1 MQSKILNSLP
11 SNIFSYK
18 SADNVANK
26 TIKVNSANG
35 GTDTLNRDK
44 IISMGRLATVEYFG
58 KKANLNSDNLIK
70 YNSKVANYDNF
81 QHNVWADTI
90 RYCAEVSAKT
100 YNRPSYNNMEEVWND
115 LSLVSDPIFIKTLQ
129 DISTAVITP
138 LYPEV
143 MPAALD
149 RMVDFRRGRLGE
161 SLVVDIESNDFA
173 LFDDDSW
180 GSVSS
185 KPYQYLYKKQIALT
199 PKPYTAKYK
208 IKWYQDVVGGEAG
221 RYYAA
226 LMRGAYSKMYALVID
241 AFKRAFNNADYNPA
255 SYTFDSFSME
265 NWTKA
270 IMLSTGINGVR
281 RDQLMAVGT
290 LSALSQIVPTIGT
303 PALAAGIQGQIG
315 EEWVRN
321 GFLANVAGVD
331 LVETDLAVVPGT
343 QNYNPK
349 FVSLDDPTSENI
361 YLMAKVGYAPM
372 VGVIPDGSPITIV
385 FTPEETA
392 DMTINISETLVFDVA
407 PAFSSKIIKIAV

>member
-1 MQSKILNSLP
+1 MQSKFLNSLP
-11 SNIFSYK
+11 NNIFSYK
-18 SADNVANK
+18 SADDANK
-26 TIKVNSANG
+26 TIRVNSASG
-35 GTDTLNRDK
+35 ETATLNRDK
-44 IISMGRLATVEYFG
+44 IISLGRLATVEYFG
-58 KKANLNSDNLIK
+58 KKSNLNSDNLIK
-70 YNSKVANYDNF
+70 YNSRVENYDNF

-90 RYCAEVSAKT
+90 RYCAEVTAKT
-100 YNRPSYNNMEEVWND
+100 LNRPSYNSMEEVWND
-115 LSLVSDPIFIKTLQ
+115 RSLCSNPTFVKVLQ

-138 LYPEV
+138 LYPAII
-143 MPAALD
+143 PAALD
-149 RMVDFRRGRLGE
+149 RMVDFRRGRFGE

-185 KPYQYLYKKQIALT
+185 KPYQYLYKKQIAVT

-226 LMRGAYSKMYALVID
+226 LMRGAYSKMYALVIS

-270 IMLSTGINGVR
+270 IMLATGINGVR
-281 RDQLMAVGT
+281 KDQLMAVGT

-321 GFLANVAGVD
+321 GYLANVAGVD

-343 QNYNPK
+343 QNYDPK
-349 FVSLDDPTSENI
+349 FISLDDPTSENI
-361 YLMAKVGYAPM
+361 YLMAKIGYAPM
-372 VGVIPDGSPITIV
+372 VGVLPEGSPIDIV
-385 FTPEETA
+385 FTPTETA
-392 DMTINISETLVFDVA
+392 DMTINIFETLVFGLA

>member
-1 MQSKILNSLP
+1 MDTKRLNSLP

-18 SADNVANK
+18 SSADLANR
-26 TIKVNSANG
+26 TIRVNSGNE
-35 GTDTLNRDK
+35 TLTLNRDK
-44 IISMGRLATVEYFG
+44 IISLGRAATVEYLG
-58 KKANLNSDNLIK
+58 KQANLNSDNLIK
-70 YNSKVANYDNF
+70 YNSKVQNYDNF

-90 RYCAEVSAKT
+90 RYCAEVAAKI

-115 LSLVSDPIFIKTLQ
+115 RSLVSDPIFIKTLQ

-143 MPAALD
+143 IPAALD
-149 RMVDFRRGRLGE
+149 RMVDFRRGGFGQTT
-161 SLVVDIESNDFA
+161 VVDIESNDFFI
-173 LFDDDSW
+173 FDDGSW

-199 PKPYTAKYK
+199 PEPYTAKVK

-241 AFKRAFNNADYNPA
+241 AFKKGFASTDYNPA
-255 SYTFDSFSME
+255 AYTFDSFSMD

-270 IMLSTGINGVR
+270 IMLSEAINGVSR
-281 RDQLMAVGT
+281 SQLMAVGT
-290 LSALSQIVPTIGT
+290 LSALTQIVPTIGT

-321 GFLANVAGVD
+321 GFLGNVAGVD
-331 LVETDLAVVPGT
+331 LVETGLAVVPGT
-343 QNYNPK
+343 QNYKPK
-349 FVSLDDPTSENI
+349 FVSLDDPTSSNI
-361 YLMAKVGYAPM
+361 YIMAKLGYAPM
-372 VGVIPDGSPITIV
+372 VGVIPDGTPIDIV

-392 DMTINISETLVFDVA
+392 DMTINISETINFAVK
-407 PAFSSKIIKIAV
+407 PAFSSKIVKMSV

>member
-1 MQSKILNSLP
+1 MDAKRLNSLP

-18 SADNVANK
+18 SAADDANK
-26 TIKVNSANG
+26 TIRVNSGNE
-35 GTDTLNRDK
+35 TRTLNRDK
-44 IISMGRLATVEYFG
+44 IISMGITATVEYFG

-70 YNSKVANYDNF
+70 YNSKVQNYDNF

-90 RYCAEVSAKT
+90 RYCAEVAAKT
-100 YNRPSYNNMEEVWND
+100 YNRPSYNSMEEVWND
-115 LSLVSDPIFIKTLQ
+115 RSLVSDPIFIKTLQ

-143 MPAALD
+143 IPAALD
-149 RMVDFRRGRLGE
+149 RMVDFRRGAFGQ
-161 SLVVDIESNDFA
+161 STVVDIESNDFF

-199 PKPYTAKYK
+199 PEPYTAKVK

-241 AFKRAFNNADYNPA
+241 AFKKGFASTEYNPA
-255 SYTFDSFSME
+255 AYTFDSFSME

-270 IMLSTGINGVR
+270 IMLSEAINGVSR
-281 RDQLMAVGT
+281 RQLMAVGT
-290 LSALSQIVPTIGT
+290 LSALSRVVPTIGT
-303 PALAAGIQGQIG
+303 PALAAGIQGEIG

-321 GFLANVAGVD
+321 GFLGNVAGVD
-331 LVETDLAVVPGT
+331 LVETGLAVVPGT

-361 YLMAKVGYAPM
+361 YLMAKLGYAPL
-372 VGVIPDGSPITIV
+372 VGVIPDGSPINIV

-392 DMTINISETLVFDVA
+392 DMTINISETIVFAVK

>member
-1 MQSKILNSLP
+1 MDAKRLNSLP

-18 SADNVANK
+18 SAADTANR
-26 TIKVNSANG
+26 TIRVNSDG
-35 GTDTLNRDK
+35 KSTELNRDK
-44 IISMGRLATVEYFG
+44 IISLGRAATVEYLG
-58 KKANLNSDNLIK
+58 KQANLNNNNLIK
-70 YNSKVANYDNF
+70 YNSKVQNYDNF

-90 RYCAEVSAKT
+90 RYCAEVAAKT
-100 YNRPSYNNMEEVWND
+100 YGRDSYKCMEDVWND
-115 LSLVSDPIFIKTLQ
+115 RSLAYDPIFVKTLQ

-138 LYPEV
+138 LYPEII
-143 MPAALD
+143 PAALD
-149 RMVDFRRGRLGE
+149 RMVDFRRGAFGQ
-161 SLVVDIESNDFA
+161 STVVNIESNDFF

-199 PKPYTAKYK
+199 PEPYTAKFK

-241 AFKRAFNNADYNPA
+241 AFKKGFASTDYNPA
-255 SYTFDSFSME
+255 AYTFDSFSME

-270 IMLSTGINGVR
+270 IMLSEAINGVR

-290 LSALSQIVPTIGT
+290 LSALSQIVPTIGN

-331 LVETDLAVVPGT
+331 LIETGLAVVPGT

-361 YLMAKVGYAPM
+361 YIMAKIGYAPM
-372 VGVIPDGSPITIV
+372 VGVISEGSPIDIV
-385 FTPEETA
+385 FTPTETA
-392 DMTINISETLVFDVA
+392 DMTINVSETINFAVKS
-407 PAFSSKIIKIAV
+407 AFSSKIIKMAV